1 MQKKR
6 YQQQKDIMEDLV
18 LISKLKK
25 LINDRHQDVVT
36 TMVSGGVDNM
46 EKYNYMLGQIRT
58 YQYLSQEISSLL
70 EKKEHYDTK
79 GTIIDIKGTPK
90 NKPTK

>member
-1 MQKKR
+1 
-6 YQQQKDIMEDLV
+6 MEDLV

-25 LINDRHQDVVT
+25 MVNERHQDVVT

-58 YQYLSQEISSLL
+58 YQYINQEISNLL
-70 EKKEHYDTK
+70 DKKEHYDTK

-90 NKPTK
+90 NKPAK

>member
-1 MQKKR
+1 
-6 YQQQKDIMEDLV
+6 MEDLI
-18 LISKLKK
+18 LISKLRT
-25 LINDRHQDVVT
+25 IVNERHQDIIT
-36 TMVSGGVDNM
+36 TMVSGAVDNM

-58 YQYLSQEISSLL
+58 YQYLSQEISNLL

>member
-1 MQKKR
+1 
-6 YQQQKDIMEDLV
+6 MEDLV

-58 YQYLSQEISSLL
+58 YQYISQEISNLL
-70 EKKEHYDTK
+70 DKKEHYDTK

>member
-1 MQKKR
+1 
-6 YQQQKDIMEDLV
+6 MEDLI

-36 TMVSGGVDNM
+36 TMVSGAVDNM

-58 YQYLSQEISSLL
+58 YQYLSQEISTLL
-70 EKKEHYDTK
+70 NKKEQNEQD
-79 GTIIDIKGTPK
+79 GTIININSKPK
-90 NKPTK
+90 N

>member
-1 MQKKR
+1 
-6 YQQQKDIMEDLV
+6 MEDLV
-18 LISKLKK
+18 LISKLRT
-25 LINDRHQDVVT
+25 IVNERHQDIIT
-36 TMVSGGVDNM
+36 TMVSGAVDNM

-58 YQYLSQEISSLL
+58 YQYISQEISSLL

>member
-1 MQKKR
+1 
-6 YQQQKDIMEDLV
+6 MEDLV
-18 LISKLKK
+18 FISKLKK
-25 LINDRHQDVVT
+25 IVNERHQDVVT

-58 YQYLSQEISSLL
+58 YQYISQEISNLL
-70 EKKEHYDTK
+70 DKKEHYDTK

>member
-1 MQKKR
+1 
-6 YQQQKDIMEDLV
+6 MEDLV

-25 LINDRHQDVVT
+25 LINDRHNDVVT

-58 YQYLSQEISSLL
+58 YQYLSQEISNLL

-79 GTIIDIKGTPK
+79 GTIIDIKGSPK
-90 NKPTK
+90 NKPTE